1 MFFFIVRRLLSG
13 IPLILLVF
21 LGIFFLVHAM
31 PGDPSDFYIN
41 PDSPPAEIEVIRKQM
56 GLDQPILVQLGKQT
70 WNFVRG
76 DFGISLS
83 KNVRVSE
90 LIWAALPNTLLLSAV
105 SLFLI
110 FMLGTL
116 MGIVSAVKQYTLLDQ
131 GITLGSLFLYSMPSF
146 WLALMMVYVVST
158 YFHSWGFDWP
168 VSGMV
173 GETVRM
179 KQAALAE
186 AAMMGLPPPEAAA
199 VGFWER
205 ITDSLQHLVLPAI
218 ALGIAPAA
226 GVARYARSSMLEVIR
241 MDYIRTARAK
251 GLPAWKVIFK
261 HALRNSLI
269 PIVTLLGLYLPFLI
283 SGAVLVETIFAWPG
297 MGSLIVEGIFLRDYP
312 VIIANGLLLSALV
325 ILGNLLADVLYG
337 IVDPRIS
344 YD

>member
-1 MFFFIVRRLLSG
+1 MFFFALRRLLSG
-13 IPLILLVF
+13 IPLIFLVF
-21 LGIFFLVHAM
+21 VGIFLMVHAM
-31 PGDPSDFYIN
+31 PGDPSDFFIK
-41 PDSPPAEIEVIRKQM
+41 PDFPVERIEAIRASM
-56 GLDQPILVQLGKQT
+56 GLDKPLHVQFGKQLWGYVQL
-70 WNFVRG
+70 
-76 DFGISLS
+76 DFGKSLT
-83 KNVRVSE
+83 KNIEVKT
-90 LIWAALPNTLLLSAV
+90 LIMDALPNTLILSSL

-110 FMLGTL
+110 FTLGTL
-116 MGIVSAVKQYTLLDQ
+116 MGVVSAVKQYSWLDK
-131 GITLGSLFLYSMPSF
+131 GITVGSLFLYSMPSF

-158 YFHSWGFDWP
+158 WFPFWP

-179 KQAALAE
+179 KEAATAE
-186 AAMMGLPPPEAAA
+186 AMMMGLPPPPAAI

-205 ITDSLQHLVLPAI
+205 LLDTIQHLVLPAI

-251 GLPAWKVIFK
+251 GLPYWTVIFK

-297 MGSLIVEGIFLRDYP
+297 MGRLIVEGIFLRDFP
-312 VIIANGLLLSALV
+312 VIIGNGLLLSVLV
-325 ILGNLLADVLYG
+325 ILGNLLADILYG
-337 IVDPRIS
+337 VVDPRIS

>member
-1 MFFFIVRRLLSG
+1 
-13 IPLILLVF
+13 
-21 LGIFFLVHAM
+21 
-31 PGDPSDFYIN
+31 
-41 PDSPPAEIEVIRKQM
+41 
-56 GLDQPILVQLGKQT
+56 
-70 WNFVRG
+70 
-76 DFGISLS
+76 
-83 KNVRVSE
+83 
-90 LIWAALPNTLLLSAV
+90 
-105 SLFLI
+105 
-110 FMLGTL
+110 
-116 MGIVSAVKQYTLLDQ
+116 
-131 GITLGSLFLYSMPSF
+131 
-146 WLALMMVYVVST
+146 
-158 YFHSWGFDWP
+158 
-168 VSGMV
+168 MV

>member
-1 MFFFIVRRLLSG
+1 MFFFTARRLLSG
-13 IPLILLVF
+13 IPLIFLVF
-21 LGIFFLVHAM
+21 CGIFLLVHAM
-31 PGDPSDFYIN
+31 PGDPSDFFIK
-41 PDSPPAEIEVIRKQM
+41 PDFPPERIEAIRARM
-56 GLDQPILVQLGKQT
+56 GLDQPLYVQFGKQL
-70 WNFVRG
+70 WG
-76 DFGISLS
+76 YCQLDFGNSLTKS
-83 KNVRVSE
+83 VPVST
-90 LIWAALPNTLLLSAV
+90 LILDALPNTLLLSIL

-110 FMLGTL
+110 FTLGTL
-116 MGIVSAVKQYTLLDQ
+116 MGVVSAVKQYSFLDK
-131 GITLGSLFLYSMPSF
+131 GITLGSLLLYSMPSF
-146 WLALMMVYVVST
+146 WLALMMVYVLST
-158 YFHSWGFDWP
+158 YFPSWP

-179 KQAALAE
+179 KEAATAE
-186 AAMMGLPPPEAAA
+186 AVMMNLPAPAGAV

-205 ITDSLQHLVLPAI
+205 FFDMIQHLVLPAI

-251 GLPAWKVIFK
+251 GLPSSRVIFK

-297 MGSLIVEGIFLRDYP
+297 MGRLIVEGIFLRDFP
-312 VIIANGLLLSALV
+312 VIIGTGLLLSILV
-325 ILGNLLADVLYG
+325 ILGNLSADLLYG
-337 IVDPRIS
+337 VVDPRIS